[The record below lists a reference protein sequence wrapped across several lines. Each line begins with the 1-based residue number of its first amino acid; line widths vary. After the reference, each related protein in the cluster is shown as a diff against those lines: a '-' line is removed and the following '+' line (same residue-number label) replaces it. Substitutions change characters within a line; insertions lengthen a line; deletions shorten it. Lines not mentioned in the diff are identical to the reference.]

1 MWNDEGLG
9 IRLTNLES
17 RGAFALT
24 VPTRTIHVKSPGTA
38 QETRYAWVGFPAGE
52 VIQDC
57 LVRDAVPS
65 EPVSLPN
72 SLLYGNLQGIFRNFG
87 DFLRRTRGQGHEFP
101 QLFCDI
107 PYSKEQGIFSE

>member
-1 MWNDEGLG
+1 M
-9 IRLTNLES
+9 RL
-17 RGAFALT
+17 
-24 VPTRTIHVKSPGTA
+24 
-38 QETRYAWVGFPAGE
+38 PAGE

-57 LVRDAVPS
+57 LVRDAVLS

-72 SLLYGNLQGIFRNFG
+72 SLLNGNLLGIFRNLG
-87 DFLRRTRGQGHEFP
+87 NFLRRTLGQGHEIP